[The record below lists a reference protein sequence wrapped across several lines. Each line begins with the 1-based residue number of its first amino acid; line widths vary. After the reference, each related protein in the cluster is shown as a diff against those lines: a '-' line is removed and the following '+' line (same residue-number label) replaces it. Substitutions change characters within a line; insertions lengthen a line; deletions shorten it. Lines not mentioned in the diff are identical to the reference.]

1 MKSETILIVNR
12 DDIWARSL
20 ITFFHGKGYRVET
33 TKVVSEMIRRVRNR
47 NIHVIL
53 LDDEIEGVKA
63 YDLVSL
69 LKKINYK
76 IQIIVISS
84 EDSLGIAKQL
94 RGAGIFYQAMKPID
108 LEEINSVVECAFKKV
123 KRESLEEEG
132 LPFLIPQ
139 EVPI

>member
-1 MKSETILIVNR
+1 MKSEEILIVFR
-12 DDIWARSL
+12 DDIRARSL

-47 NIHVIL
+47 NIHVVL

-63 YDLVSL
+63 YDLVYL

-76 IQIIVISS
+76 IQIIVVSS
-84 EDSLGIAKQL
+84 ENSLGIAKQL

-108 LEEINSVVECAFKKV
+108 LEEINSVVKCAFKKV
-123 KRESLEEEG
+123 KRESLGEEG
-132 LPFLIPQ
+132 LAFLIPK